1 MSARRVAAVGIFAA
15 LAYSGSF
22 VLLAVPNV
30 TLSIL
35 LVFYAGYHLER
46 FDGALVGLISA
57 LLISIFNPYGLAPL
71 PVLGAQ
77 VVGYILVGACGS
89 VAVRILPEPTGWFW
103 YLMLGIFGVLTALI
117 YMLPVSLAD
126 AFLFGPF
133 WERFWLSAL
142 FSLVT
147 VASNVVFFVILF
159 PALAKVKKS
168 GMFRFN

>member
-22 VLLAVPNV
+22 LLLAVPNV
-30 TLSIL
+30 TLSLL

-77 VVGYILVGACGS
+77 VAGYVLIGICGS
-89 VAVRILPEPTGWFW
+89 VAVRILPEQPRWIC
-103 YLMLGIFGVLTALI
+103 YLLLGLFGALTALF
-117 YMLPVSLAD
+117 YVLPVSLAD

-133 WERFWLSAL
+133 WQRLWLSAP

-147 VASNVVFFVILF
+147 VASNVIFFVILF

-168 GMFRFN
+168 GMFRLD